1 MIFADENLEQY
12 WIDLLIT
19 KQYPVYSIRDK
30 HPGISDL
37 KIAELVRTAKGV
49 LITEDKDFGEL
60 IFSYGFKD
68 ISTILLRYDQPQY
81 DQIEHFL
88 LKVLEEYSKREGH
101 FFITIT
107 KKKIRIREI

>member
-1 MIFADENLEQY
+1 MIFLLQSNTPFIQFATSTLEF
-12 WIDLLIT
+12 
-19 KQYPVYSIRDK
+19 
-30 HPGISDL
+30 
-37 KIAELVRTAKGV
+37 

-68 ISTILLRYDQPQY
+68 ISIILLRYDQPQY
-81 DQIEHFL
+81 DQIENFL
-88 LKVLEEYSKREGH
+88 LKTLEEYSSRKGH